1 MTRLVCEDR
10 LTFLSGRHKSLLSE
24 HFSRPHQT
32 AQPREL
38 AIKLGIEYSQVIAI
52 LAVLA
57 ADGYCWNWLLIY
69 HNCSE
74 TFVDR
79 SPLRSGMPNLPY
91 VCPYCEVTIYSY
103 DELKLDVMAE
113 TEISVEFV

>member
-1 MTRLVCEDR
+1 MTHLVCEDR
-10 LTFLSGRHKSLLSE
+10 LTFLSGHHKSLLNQ
-24 HFSRPHQT
+24 HFSRPIQT

-38 AIKLGIEYSQVIAI
+38 AIKLGLEYSQVIAI

-57 ADGYCWNWLLIY
+57 ADGYCHNWLLIY

-79 SPLRSGMPNLPY
+79 APLRSGMPKLPY
-91 VCPYCEVTIYSY
+91 VCPYCESTIYTY
-103 DELKLDVMAE
+103 DELSLDVMAE
-113 TEISVEFV
+113 TETSVEFV

>member
-1 MTRLVCEDR
+1 MARLVCGNR
-10 LTFLSGRHKSLLSE
+10 LTFLSERHKSLLSE
-24 HFSRPHQT
+24 HFRQPHQT

-38 AIKLGIEYSQVIAI
+38 AIKLGLEYSQIIAI

-57 ADGYCWNWLLIY
+57 TDGYCRNWLLIY
-69 HNCSE
+69 HNCAE

-79 SPLRSGMPNLPY
+79 TSLRSGMPKLPY
-91 VCPYCEVTIYSY
+91 VCPYCELVIYDY

-113 TEISVEFV
+113 TETQVEFV

>member
-1 MTRLVCEDR
+1 MARLVCENR
-10 LTFLSGRHKSLLSE
+10 LTFLSGQHKFLLNE
-24 HFSRPHQT
+24 HFDRPSQT

-57 ADGYCWNWLLIY
+57 ADGYCNNWLLIY
-69 HNCSE
+69 HSCSE
-74 TFVDR
+74 TFVER
-79 SPLRSGMPNLPY
+79 VPLRSGMPKLPY
-91 VCPYCEVTIYSY
+91 VCPYCELTVYTY

-113 TEISVEFV
+113 TETTVEFV